1 MFRKRA
7 SADDLVIFFAT
18 DIHGSNV
25 CWKKFV
31 NAGKF
36 YGANVLVLGGDV
48 TGKMVVPTEQ
58 DDHSTRA
65 GASRLGREALRGR
78 GK

>member
-36 YGANVLVLGGDV
+36 YEIG
-48 TGKMVVPTEQ
+48 
-58 DDHSTRA
+58 RA
-65 GASRLGREALRGR
+65 HV
-78 GK
+78 